1 MSKKGRLILLIV
13 CIGLAIVM
21 SVTATIVVLVARVST
36 VGSNVNIEYKTTD
49 NVNVRASA
57 QYRYGNTTSSM
68 TSGGLASGGT
78 SIVISASN
86 KTASLSPTAKISFNS
101 SASRVVFRYTFT
113 NLMTS
118 ADVGIELAENR
129 TTTNTTTRY
138 AYSDT
143 AISDYTLFDDT
154 SITYGEYTK
163 QVIGGTTAGN
173 STKYIYIIVDIA
185 NNMRDATYTN
195 TVTWTLTREE
205 GVTLTFD
212 TSSADKVVDG
222 NNTTITLANFSGSNA
237 TTTILAGTTM
247 SNTTRVIKNGKAIDP
262 TFYPLKDNKMFIG
275 WTTDSANAIDNP
287 SCVVDLSSTTFAED
301 TTLYPAFMTGT
312 IPTDSYTLISN
323 QYTVNISY
331 MYDGLSYGSQSDVT
345 ATIAAFI
352 SNNTFVLPDI
362 YNGLPVTGI
371 NYSAKAVYRNDPN
384 IGMTVTCNYGI
395 VSGSGATYV
404 FVGNYWK
411 NLQFIFESYW
421 DNISHQSP
429 VPKTDNIVIGRSA
442 ICFEGGGSEQDV
454 NFAKAWNLL
463 SAPITTIRV
472 MPGNGVYD
480 SRENC
485 NCVIETATNKVVKTS
500 NNSVIPNSVK
510 SSNVIQLMNRTA
522 YPATTTKNGVT
533 FTNNGDGTITL
544 SGTSTASGYLSIMQ
558 YPEAN
563 NGHTLLL
570 TGCPA
575 GGTSSTYY
583 ISLANQGAGTQ
594 DYGNGVIKKTDT
606 SLMRY
611 VSIVFGNNVTFNN
624 VTFTPQLFDLT
635 EMYGEGK
642 EPTTVAEFRSKYG
655 SNYYEYNTDTN
666 GYLDWKNMSGNTTIT
681 SINIPE
687 GVTEIPASAFKGCTA
702 LTTVVFPSTLISI
715 GSNAFDGCSALKSVT
730 LPSSLQTVGEQAFSN
745 CTTLTTVTFTKGAK
759 LEIGAKAFYG
769 CSVLATVNMPST
781 IYSIGDQA
789 FNGNYA
795 SVVYNK
801 AMPCSDASGKYWFHK
816 AGSST
821 TNTANITNWD
831 NVVAIAVSA
840 FDSITNLTTASIPS
854 GVKYIGA
861 KTFANCTNLATLTCN
876 GKVEYIGDSAF
887 QGCSKITNFD
897 ASNASHIGTYAFY
910 NCTSLVSVTTGNK
923 LTYIGASAFRAC
935 TSLTSFVIPDSVT
948 EIKDYTFYT
957 SSSLAN
963 VTMSKNLAKIG
974 ASAFYRTAL
983 TEVTIPEGVTSI
995 GNYAFYDLQNLATLN
1010 FNAIALAGFS
1020 SSSQVFYQAGKTAS
1034 NGGFALNIGSK
1045 VKRIPDYMFY
1055 VTAATTYAP
1064 YISAVNIPQDNVLTE
1079 FGQYSFAYVQGSFSI
1094 NINHD
1099 ISSIYNYAFSNSKIK
1114 DFIIQ
1119 GSVTSAFR
1127 TRLFEATSN
1136 MDKFIVYGDVYQ
1148 INGSYIFQN
1157 SSAKTIKFLGSI
1169 TSTSATYKKIGNYFA
1184 QDCTQLTTVILPSSV
1199 TQIGNYTFS
1208 GCLALTSVV
1217 LPDSIIS
1224 FGSYSFQNCTSLTSV
1239 RLPNGLTD
1247 IYACSF
1253 EGASSLATINNFTS
1267 RITAINAYAFRGT
1280 GLTSFDTLDG
1290 VTTIGNNAFAS
1301 CTKLKTLR
1309 IGSAVKKI
1317 GTNVLTGTTNVSVT
1331 MAVTSGWVA
1340 ATSATATTGTA
1351 LTFGADGSAN
1361 YTVFMNNKTS
1371 YINRP

>member
-57 QYRYGNTTSSM
+57 QYAYGNTTSSM

-86 KTASLSPTAKISFNS
+86 KTASLSPTAKISFDS
-101 SASRVVFRYTFT
+101 SVSRVVFRYTFT
-113 NLMTS
+113 NLMAS

-143 AISDYTLFDDT
+143 AISDYTVFDDT

-163 QVIGGTTAGN
+163 QVIGSTTAGN
-173 STKYIYIIVDIA
+173 STKYIYIIVDIT
-185 NNMRDATYTN
+185 NIMRDATYTN

-222 NNTTITLANFSGSNA
+222 NNTTVTLANFSGSNA

-247 SNTTRVIKNGKAIDP
+247 SNTTRVVKNGKAIDP
-262 TFYPLKDNKMFIG
+262 IFYPLKDNKMFIG

-312 IPTDSYTLISN
+312 IPTSAYSLLN
-323 QYTVNISY
+323 NEYTVSKSFT
-331 MYDGLSYGSQSDVT
+331 YDGVAYGSQSDVS
-345 ATIAAFI
+345 ATINAFI
-352 SNNTFVLPDI
+352 SNDTFVIPDI
-362 YNGLPVTGI
+362 YNGLPVTSI
-371 NYSAKAVYRNDPN
+371 NYSAQAVYRNDPN

-395 VSGSGATYV
+395 VSGAGCSYL
-404 FVGNYWK
+404 FVGNYWE

-421 DNISHQSP
+421 DNMSHQSL
-429 VPKTDNIVIGRSA
+429 VSRTDNIVIGRSA
-442 ICFEGGGSEQDV
+442 IEFEGGGSEQDV

-472 MPGNGVYD
+472 MPGNGVYY

-522 YPATTTKNGVT
+522 YPSTTTKNGVT

-544 SGTSTASGYLSIMQ
+544 SGTSTASGYLAIMQ

-611 VSIVFGNNVTFNN
+611 VSIVFRNNVTFNN

-635 EMYGEGK
+635 VMYGEGK

-702 LTTVVFPSTLISI
+702 LTNVVFPSTLVSI
-715 GSNAFDGCSALKSVT
+715 GNNAFYGCSALTSVT
-730 LPSSLQTVGEQAFSN
+730 LPASLQIVGEQAFYN
-745 CTTLTTVTFTKGAK
+745 CTALKTVTFTKGAK
-759 LEIGAKAFYG
+759 LEIGAKAFFG

-795 SVVYNK
+795 TVANNK
-801 AMPCSDASGKYWFHK
+801 AMACSDASGKYWFHK
-816 AGSST
+816 ST
-821 TNTANITNWD
+821 SIANTANIANWD
-831 NVVAIAVSA
+831 NVVAIATGA
-840 FDSITNLTTASIPS
+840 FDGNTSLTTASIPS
-854 GVKYIGA
+854 EVKYIGT
-861 KTFANCTNLATLTCN
+861 KTFNGCSNLATLTCN

-887 QGCSKITNFD
+887 NGCSKITNFD
-897 ASNASHIGTYAFY
+897 ASNARYIGTYAFGI
-910 NCTSLVSVTTGNK
+910 CTSLVSVTTGNK
-923 LTYIGASAFRAC
+923 LTYIGPSAFRAC

-948 EIKDYTFYT
+948 EINDYTFYT
-957 SSSLAN
+957 CSSLAN
-963 VTMSKNLAKIG
+963 VTMSKNLTKIG
-974 ASAFYRTAL
+974 ACAFYRTAL

-1010 FNAIALAGFS
+1010 LNAISLSDLIDG
-1020 SSSQVFYQAGKTAS
+1020 SQVFYQVGKTAS
-1034 NGGFALNIGSK
+1034 NGGFVLNIGSK

-1055 VTAATTYAP
+1055 VTSATTYAP

-1119 GSVTSAFR
+1119 GSVASAFR
-1127 TRLFEATSN
+1127 TRSFEATSN
-1136 MDKFIVYGDVYQ
+1136 MDNFIVYGDVYQ
-1148 INGSYIFQN
+1148 TDGSFVFRN
-1157 SSAKTIKFLGSI
+1157 SAVKTIKFLGSI
-1169 TSTSATYKKIGNYFA
+1169 SATSATYKKIGAYFA
-1184 QDCTQLTTVILPSSV
+1184 QNCTQLTTVVLPNKITSV
-1199 TQIGNYTFS
+1199 GSYAFN
-1208 GCLALTSVV
+1208 GCSTLTSVV
-1217 LPDSIIS
+1217 LPDSITS
-1224 FGSYSFQNCTSLTSV
+1224 LGTYSFKNCTSLTTV
-1239 RLPNGLTD
+1239 RLPKGLTS
-1247 IYACSF
+1247 ISAGSF
-1253 EGASSLATINNFTS
+1253 EGASSLATINNYTS
-1267 RITAINAYAFRGT
+1267 RITAIKASAFHGT

-1290 VTTIGNNAFAS
+1290 VTTIGNNAFES

>member
-86 KTASLSPTAKISFNS
+86 KTASLSPTAKISFDS
-101 SASRVVFRYTFT
+101 SVSRVVFRYTFT

-118 ADVGIELAENR
+118 ADVGIELTENR

-143 AISDYTLFDDT
+143 AISDYTVFDDT

-163 QVIGGTTAGN
+163 QVIGSTTADN
-173 STKYIYIIVDIA
+173 STKYIYIIVDIT
-185 NNMRDATYTN
+185 NIMRDATYTN

-222 NNTTITLANFSGSNA
+222 NNTTVTLANFSGSNA
-237 TTTILAGTTM
+237 TTNIVAGTTM
-247 SNTTRVIKNGKAIDP
+247 SNTTRVMKNGKAIDP

-312 IPTDSYTLISN
+312 ILTSSYTLISN

-352 SNNTFVLPDI
+352 SNDVFVIPDI

-371 NYSAKAVYRNDPN
+371 NYYAQAVYENDPDIN
-384 IGMTVTCNYGI
+384 MTVACNYGM
-395 VSGSGATYV
+395 VSGAGCSYL

-421 DNISHQSP
+421 DNISHQSS
-429 VPKTDNIVIGRSA
+429 VPKTDNIVLGRSA
-442 ICFEGGGSEQDV
+442 MGFEGGGSEQDV
-454 NFAKAWNLL
+454 NFVKSWNLL

-544 SGTSTASGYLSIMQ
+544 NGTSTASGYLSIMQ

-594 DYGNGVIKKTDT
+594 DYGSGVIKKTDT

-635 EMYGEGK
+635 EMYGEGN
-642 EPTTVAEFRSKYG
+642 EPTTVAEFRSRYG
-655 SNYYEYNTDTN
+655 NNYYEYNTDTN

-687 GVTEIPASAFKGCTA
+687 GVTEIPASAFYGCTA
-702 LTTVVFPSTLISI
+702 LTNVVFPSTLVSI
-715 GSNAFDGCSALKSVT
+715 GSKAFYGCTALTSVT
-730 LPSSLQTVGEQAFSN
+730 LPASLQTVGEQAFYN
-745 CTTLTTVTFTKGAK
+745 CTALKTVTFTKGAK
-759 LEIGAKAFYG
+759 LEIGAKAFNG

-795 SVVYNK
+795 SVAYNK

-816 AGSST
+816 AGSAT
-821 TNTANITNWD
+821 TNTANIANWD
-831 NVVAIAVSA
+831 NVVGHKCI
-840 FDSITNLTTASIPS
+840 
-854 GVKYIGA
+854 
-861 KTFANCTNLATLTCN
+861 
-876 GKVEYIGDSAF
+876 
-887 QGCSKITNFD
+887 
-897 ASNASHIGTYAFY
+897 
-910 NCTSLVSVTTGNK
+910 
-923 LTYIGASAFRAC
+923 
-935 TSLTSFVIPDSVT
+935 
-948 EIKDYTFYT
+948 
-957 SSSLAN
+957 
-963 VTMSKNLAKIG
+963 
-974 ASAFYRTAL
+974 
-983 TEVTIPEGVTSI
+983 
-995 GNYAFYDLQNLATLN
+995 
-1010 FNAIALAGFS
+1010 
-1020 SSSQVFYQAGKTAS
+1020 
-1034 NGGFALNIGSK
+1034 
-1045 VKRIPDYMFY
+1045 
-1055 VTAATTYAP
+1055 
-1064 YISAVNIPQDNVLTE
+1064 
-1079 FGQYSFAYVQGSFSI
+1079 
-1094 NINHD
+1094 
-1099 ISSIYNYAFSNSKIK
+1099 
-1114 DFIIQ
+1114 
-1119 GSVTSAFR
+1119 
-1127 TRLFEATSN
+1127 
-1136 MDKFIVYGDVYQ
+1136 
-1148 INGSYIFQN
+1148 
-1157 SSAKTIKFLGSI
+1157 
-1169 TSTSATYKKIGNYFA
+1169 
-1184 QDCTQLTTVILPSSV
+1184 
-1199 TQIGNYTFS
+1199 
-1208 GCLALTSVV
+1208 
-1217 LPDSIIS
+1217 
-1224 FGSYSFQNCTSLTSV
+1224 
-1239 RLPNGLTD
+1239 
-1247 IYACSF
+1247 
-1253 EGASSLATINNFTS
+1253 
-1267 RITAINAYAFRGT
+1267 
-1280 GLTSFDTLDG
+1280 
-1290 VTTIGNNAFAS
+1290 
-1301 CTKLKTLR
+1301 
-1309 IGSAVKKI
+1309 
-1317 GTNVLTGTTNVSVT
+1317 
-1331 MAVTSGWVA
+1331 
-1340 ATSATATTGTA
+1340 
-1351 LTFGADGSAN
+1351 
-1361 YTVFMNNKTS
+1361 
-1371 YINRP
+1371 